1 MSLFL
6 KIFLWFWLAMAL
18 IIGGVM
24 LVNWSTSS
32 EPLARQ
38 WETFVGESVTINAGT
53 SVQIYEAEGLGGLN
67 EYFKRLELRRRVST
81 VSFYGEN
88 GILIAGKEG
97 KNRGAIVKKAFG
109 SDKPEFE
116 RHPEFTLA
124 AKKAFG
130 SDGKAYVYTVEITR
144 FQPPAFFT
152 PRLLL
157 QILTVV
163 LMGGLVCYGLAKYLT
178 SPITKLRNATQAL
191 ADGNFETRV
200 SDKIG
205 KRRDE
210 LSKLANDFDEMA
222 RRIESLIS
230 SEKRLTQDISH
241 ELRSPLARMNVALE
255 LARSKA
261 NTDTLPLLERL
272 EKESQ
277 RLNDLIGQLLT
288 LSKLE
293 TGSDTFQK
301 TEIDLGKLVDGLVSD
316 ADFEA
321 AAIERGVTLKETTDV
336 MVLGNETLL
345 RSAIENVLRNA
356 SRYTPKGTKVEVALH
371 LEQQSAVLTIR
382 DFGEGV
388 PDEELEKLFR
398 PFYRISASRDRKSG
412 GIGLGLAIAESAV
425 SNHGGTIRAANT
437 GNGLEVEIRLPA
449 LN

>member
-1 MSLFL
+1 M
-6 KIFLWFWLAMAL
+6 
-18 IIGGVM
+18 
-24 LVNWSTSS
+24 
-32 EPLARQ
+32 
-38 WETFVGESVTINAGT
+38 
-53 SVQIYEAEGLGGLN
+53 
-67 EYFKRLELRRRVST
+67 
-81 VSFYGEN
+81 
-88 GILIAGKEG
+88 
-97 KNRGAIVKKAFG
+97 
-109 SDKPEFE
+109 
-116 RHPEFTLA
+116 
-124 AKKAFG
+124 
-130 SDGKAYVYTVEITR
+130 
-144 FQPPAFFT
+144 
-152 PRLLL
+152 
-157 QILTVV
+157 
-163 LMGGLVCYGLAKYLT
+163 
-178 SPITKLRNATQAL
+178 
-191 ADGNFETRV
+191 
-200 SDKIG
+200 
-205 KRRDE
+205 
-210 LSKLANDFDEMA
+210 
-222 RRIESLIS
+222 
-230 SEKRLTQDISH
+230 
-241 ELRSPLARMNVALE
+241 
-255 LARSKA
+255 
-261 NTDTLPLLERL
+261 
-272 EKESQ
+272 
-277 RLNDLIGQLLT
+277 NDLIGQLLT